1 MKHIPTKGFIADI
14 ALLGVTFVWGTTFQ
28 LVHDALADIGTFPFL
43 AVRFLIAVLFL
54 LPFHK
59 GKWQW
64 HPAAWRAGLYLFGG
78 YAFQTLGLLW
88 TTPAK
93 AGFITGLS
101 VVLVPLLVALKT
113 KRLPDRGTATGAVL
127 AAAGLGL
134 LTLEGSLIPGRGDLL
149 VLCCAICIAL
159 QILSVEEASRHMDPH
174 SLTVIQLGVIC
185 LLSFGLW
192 GGFGGSFQLTPRV
205 LWALLITSIP
215 ATSLAFL
222 IQGWAQRFTTP
233 ARVALVFSMEPVF
246 AALYS
251 YCFGGEVF
259 TPQKLIGSALVFV
272 GIVAGSIL
280 PGSPLSAESR
290 AAAPPEREAALHEAE
305 PAGAGHITK
314 RRT

>member
-1 MKHIPTKGFIADI
+1 MKHLPVKGIIADL
-14 ALLGVTFVWGTTFQ
+14 ALLGVAFVWGTTFQ
-28 LVHDALADIGTFPFL
+28 IVHDALTDIGTFPFL

-54 LPFHK
+54 LPFHR

-64 HPAAWRAGLYLFGG
+64 HPAALRAGLYLFGC

-93 AGFITGLS
+93 AAFITGLS

-113 KRLPDRGTATGAVL
+113 RRLPERATVCGAVL
-127 AAAGLGL
+127 AAVGLGL
-134 LTLEGSLIPGRGDLL
+134 LTLEGSLIPGKGDIL
-149 VLCCAICIAL
+149 VLICAVSVAF
-159 QILSVEEASRHMDPH
+159 QILAVEEAARHVDPQ

-185 LLSFGLW
+185 LLSFGIW
-192 GGFGGSFQLTPRV
+192 GGFGGRFQLTSKV
-205 LWALLITSIP
+205 LWALLITAVP

-233 ARVALVFSMEPVF
+233 SKVALAFSMEPVF

-251 YCFGGEVF
+251 YFFGGETF
-259 TPQKLIGSALVFV
+259 TLQKLIGSALVFL

-280 PGSPLSAESR
+280 PVNSL
-290 AAAPPEREAALHEAE
+290 AAADITAT
-305 PAGAGHITK
+305 PATTTPVGDKTEVHGVDPS
-314 RRT
+314 